1 MPGSSRSPN
10 PASSRCSRSQ
20 TISYADL
27 MKPDEDWTKLPDASE
42 RRKIQNRLAQR
53 AYSKF
58 LVEPSP
64 KRLPAEARCPGR
76 NMRDRTK
83 EVEKLKR
90 QLQQLQEGQGRSGTP
105 PSEAESS
112 VSGAS
117 SPCRSDTAQSN
128 HSDAATPPMITASDW
143 MGNYLWSQAA
153 EAQQANGLGLVNN
166 GPQPPSYDAPSFFP
180 AVSSSHEAA
189 VSSTPPMGQRNRAV
203 STSSN
208 MSSPGHYPQ
217 QLRHLSSSSS
227 RGASPPNAAS
237 PWPQPQRHDSYDGL
251 HHLPVTSAQ
260 PSPLLV
266 DTNAHQGHM
275 LGMPPAGYHHVYP
288 NRDHLGVPRP
298 EAAFSIDDDMTPTAT
313 YPTPP
318 DTELSWYHS
327 SRSDANLTGRARS
340 PSAASSTYQSAMGI
354 GEQQRRQQQQAPPGL
369 PETSAPLLHMAVAG
383 GSMDTL
389 RLLLQRYDVAINGL
403 DAQGYTPLQRAVM
416 TGRTDMVGV
425 LLEHGASV
433 EGSKSEAP

>member
-10 PASSRCSRSQ
+10 PASSRCSRTQ

-53 AYSKF
+53 AY
-58 LVEPSP
+58 
-64 KRLPAEARCPGR
+64 RR

-143 MGNYLWSQAA
+143 MGNYLWSQTT

-166 GPQPPSYDAPSFFP
+166 GRQPPSYDGPSFFP
-180 AVSSSHEAA
+180 SVPSSLEAA
-189 VSSTPPMGQRNRAV
+189 VSSTPPTGPRNRAV

-217 QLRHLSSSSS
+217 ALR
-227 RGASPPNAAS
+227 GNAPP
-237 PWPQPQRHDSYDGL
+237 HMSYDSM

-266 DTNAHQGHM
+266 DTHAHQGHM
-275 LGMPPAGYHHVYP
+275 LGMPPASYHHMYP

-318 DTELSWYHS
+318 DTDLAWYHS

-340 PSAASSTYQSAMGI
+340 PSVASSAYQSTMGI
-354 GEQQRRQQQQAPPGL
+354 GEQQQQAPPSL
-369 PETSAPLLHMAVAG
+369 PETTAPLLHMAVAG

-389 RLLLQRYDVAINGL
+389 RLLLQRYDVAIDGL

-416 TGRTDMVGV
+416 TGRTDIVGV

-433 EGSKSEAP
+433 EGSKSEPQ

>member
-1 MPGSSRSPN
+1 MPASRSPN

-53 AYSKF
+53 AY
-58 LVEPSP
+58 
-64 KRLPAEARCPGR
+64 RR

-117 SPCRSDTAQSN
+117 SPCRSDTARSN

-143 MGNYLWSQAA
+143 MGNYLWSQTV
-153 EAQQANGLGLVNN
+153 EAQHANGLGLINN
-166 GPQPPSYDAPSFFP
+166 GPQAPTYDAPSFFP
-180 AVSSSHEAA
+180 SAPSSHEAP
-189 VSSTPPMGQRNRAV
+189 VSSTPPPMGMRNRAV

-208 MSSPGHYPQ
+208 MSSPDNYPQ
-217 QLRHLSSSSS
+217 QVRSNAPPHLSS
-227 RGASPPNAAS
+227 RGPSPSHATS
-237 PWPQPQRHDSYDGL
+237 PWPQPSRHDSYDGL
-251 HHLPVTSAQ
+251 QVPVTSAQ

-275 LGMPPAGYHHVYP
+275 MGMPPAGYHHMYP
-288 NRDHLGVPRP
+288 NREHLGVPRP
-298 EAAFSIDDDMTPTAT
+298 DAAFPLDEDMTPTAT

-318 DTELSWYHS
+318 DTDLSWYHN
-327 SRSDANLTGRARS
+327 SRSDANSMISRARS
-340 PSAASSTYQSAMGI
+340 PSAASSTYQSNMSV
-354 GEQQRRQQQQAPPGL
+354 GEQQQQPGPSAL
-369 PETSAPLLHMAVAG
+369 PETSAPLLHLAVAG

-389 RLLLQRYDVAINGL
+389 RLLLQRYDVAINGI

-433 EGSKSEAP
+433 EGSKSETQ

>member
-10 PASSRCSRSQ
+10 PASSRCSRTQ
-20 TISYADL
+20 TISYADF
-27 MKPDEDWTKLPDASE
+27 MKPDEDWTKLSDASE
-42 RRKIQNRLAQR
+42 RRKVQNRLAQR
-53 AYSKF
+53 AY
-58 LVEPSP
+58 
-64 KRLPAEARCPGR
+64 RR

-112 VSGAS
+112 VSGPS

-143 MGNYLWSQAA
+143 MGNYLWSQTT

-166 GPQPPSYDAPSFFP
+166 GPQPPSYDGPSFFP
-180 AVSSSHEAA
+180 SVPSSHEAA
-189 VSSTPPMGQRNRAV
+189 VSSTPPTGPRNRAV

-217 QLRHLSSSSS
+217 VLRDNAPPHMSSSTS
-227 RGASPPNAAS
+227 RGPTHPLAR
-237 PWPQPQRHDSYDGL
+237 RHPRAPGP
-251 HHLPVTSAQ
+251 HARHA
-260 PSPLLV
+260 
-266 DTNAHQGHM
+266 
-275 LGMPPAGYHHVYP
+275 PAGYHHMYP

-318 DTELSWYHS
+318 DTDLAWYYS
-327 SRSDANLTGRARS
+327 SRPDTNLTGRARS
-340 PSAASSTYQSAMGI
+340 PSVASSTYQSTMGI
-354 GEQQRRQQQQAPPGL
+354 GEQQQQQQQQTPPGL
-369 PETSAPLLHMAVAG
+369 PETTAPLLHMAVAG

-389 RLLLQRYDVAINGL
+389 RLLLQRYDVAIDGF

-433 EGSKSEAP
+433 EGSKSEPQ

>member
-10 PASSRCSRSQ
+10 PVSSRCSRSQ

-53 AYSKF
+53 AY
-58 LVEPSP
+58 
-64 KRLPAEARCPGR
+64 RR

-90 QLQQLQEGQGRSGTP
+90 QLQQFQEGQGRRGTP

-117 SPCRSDTAQSN
+117 SPCRSDTTHST

-143 MGNYLWSQAA
+143 MGNYLWSQTA
-153 EAQQANGLGLVNN
+153 EAQQAHGLGLMNN
-166 GPQPPSYDAPSFFP
+166 GPQAPGYDAPSFFP
-180 AVSSSHEAA
+180 SVPSSHEPA
-189 VSSTPPMGQRNRAV
+189 VSSTPPVGSRSRAV

-208 MSSPGHYPQ
+208 MSSPDNYPQ
-217 QLRHLSSSSS
+217 QLRGNVPPHLSSSS
-227 RGASPPNAAS
+227 RGPSPSNASS

-251 HHLPVTSAQ
+251 HVPVTSAQ

-266 DTNAHQGHM
+266 DTCAHQGHM
-275 LGMPPAGYHHVYP
+275 LGMPPAGYHHMYSS
-288 NRDHLGVPRP
+288 REHLGVPRP
-298 EAAFSIDDDMTPTAT
+298 EAAFSLDDDMTPTAT

-318 DTELSWYHS
+318 DTDLAWYHS
-327 SRSDANLTGRARS
+327 SRSDANMTGRARS
-340 PSAASSTYQSAMGI
+340 PSAASSTYQSNMSI
-354 GEQQRRQQQQAPPGL
+354 GDQQQQQQAPPGLPGL
-369 PETSAPLLHMAVAG
+369 PETSAPLLHLAVAG

-416 TGRTDMVGV
+416 TGRTEMVGV

-433 EGSKSEAP
+433 EGTKSETQ

>member
-1 MPGSSRSPN
+1 MPASSRSPN

-58 LVEPSP
+58 LLGPAGSD
-64 KRLPAEARCPGR
+64 LPAKSRCSGR

-83 EVEKLKR
+83 EVERLKR

-143 MGNYLWSQAA
+143 MGNYLWSQTA
-153 EAQQANGLGLVNN
+153 EAQQANGLGLMNN
-166 GPQPPSYDAPSFFP
+166 GPQAPSYDAPSFFP
-180 AVSSSHEAA
+180 SVSSSHEPA
-189 VSSTPPMGQRNRAV
+189 VSSTPPTGLRSRAV

-217 QLRHLSSSSS
+217 SLRGNAPPHLSSSS
-227 RGASPPNAAS
+227 RGPSPANASS
-237 PWPQPQRHDSYDGL
+237 PWPQPQRHDSYDSL
-251 HHLPVTSAQ
+251 HVAVTSAQ

-266 DTNAHQGHM
+266 DTHAHQGHM
-275 LGMPPAGYHHVYP
+275 IGMPPACYHHMYP
-288 NRDHLGVPRP
+288 NREHLGVPRP
-298 EAAFSIDDDMTPTAT
+298 EAAFSLDDDMTPTAT

-318 DTELSWYHS
+318 DTDLAWYHS
-327 SRSDANLTGRARS
+327 SRSDAHMAGRARS
-340 PSAASSTYQSAMGI
+340 PSAASSTYQSTMSI
-354 GEQQRRQQQQAPPGL
+354 GEQQQQGPPGL

-403 DAQGYTPLQRAVM
+403 DAQGYTPLQRAVVS
-416 TGRTDMVGV
+416 GRTDMVGV

-433 EGSKSEAP
+433 EGTKSAAQ

>member
-1 MPGSSRSPN
+1 MPISSRSPN

-53 AYSKF
+53 AY
-58 LVEPSP
+58 
-64 KRLPAEARCPGR
+64 RR

-105 PSEAESS
+105 PSEAGSS

-153 EAQQANGLGLVNN
+153 EAQQANGLGLINN
-166 GPQPPSYDAPSFFP
+166 GPQAPSYDAPSFFP
-180 AVSSSHEAA
+180 AVPSSHEPA
-189 VSSTPPMGQRNRAV
+189 VNSTPPMGLRSRAV

-217 QLRHLSSSSS
+217 QLRGNAPPHLSSSS
-227 RGASPPNAAS
+227 RGPSPASASS

-251 HHLPVTSAQ
+251 HVAVSSAQ

-275 LGMPPAGYHHVYP
+275 LGMPPAGYHHMYP
-288 NRDHLGVPRP
+288 NREHLGVPRP
-298 EAAFSIDDDMTPTAT
+298 EGAFSMDDDMTPTAT

-318 DTELSWYHS
+318 DTDLAWYHS
-327 SRSDANLTGRARS
+327 SRSDANMTGRARS
-340 PSAASSTYQSAMGI
+340 PSAASSTYQSTLSMS
-354 GEQQRRQQQQAPPGL
+354 EQQQQQQAPPSL

-403 DAQGYTPLQRAVM
+403 DAQGYTPLQRAVVS
-416 TGRTDMVGV
+416 GRTDMVGV

-433 EGSKSEAP
+433 EGAKSAAQ

>member
-10 PASSRCSRSQ
+10 PASSRCSRAQ

-53 AYSKF
+53 AY
-58 LVEPSP
+58 
-64 KRLPAEARCPGR
+64 RR

-117 SPCRSDTAQSN
+117 SPCRSDTAHSN
-128 HSDAATPPMITASDW
+128 HSDARTPPMITASDW
-143 MGNYLWSQAA
+143 MGNYLWSQTA
-153 EAQQANGLGLVNN
+153 EAQQANGLGLMNN
-166 GPQPPSYDAPSFFP
+166 GPQAPTYDAPSFFP
-180 AVSSSHEAA
+180 SVSSSHEVP
-189 VSSTPPMGQRNRAV
+189 VSSTTPPMGLRSRAV
-203 STSSN
+203 STSST
-208 MSSPGHYPQ
+208 MSSPDHYPQ
-217 QLRHLSSSSS
+217 QLHGNAPPHMASSS
-227 RGASPPNAAS
+227 RGPSPSHATS

-251 HHLPVTSAQ
+251 QVPVTSAQ

-266 DTNAHQGHM
+266 DTNTHQGHM
-275 LGMPPAGYHHVYP
+275 LGMPPAGYHHMYP
-288 NRDHLGVPRP
+288 NREHLGVPRP
-298 EAAFSIDDDMTPTAT
+298 EAAFPLDDDMTPTAT

-318 DTELSWYHS
+318 DTDLAWYHS
-327 SRSDANLTGRARS
+327 SRSDSNNMIGRARS
-340 PSAASSTYQSAMGI
+340 PSAASSTYQSNMSV
-354 GEQQRRQQQQAPPGL
+354 GEQQQGPPAL
-369 PETSAPLLHMAVAG
+369 PETSAPLLHLAVAG

-425 LLEHGASV
+425 LLEHGAR
-433 EGSKSEAP
+433 SETQ